1 MKDSTVS
8 VRVES
13 DVKNEAEGILQKIIN
28 QANITLLI
36 QQGIT
41 INTQDMPSESIK
53 MATAVVA
60 TGPIILVYPFV
71 QKYFVSGMTVGAV
84 KG

>member
-1 MKDSTVS
+1 MS
-8 VRVES
+8 
-13 DVKNEAEGILQKIIN
+13 
-28 QANITLLI
+28 QADIQLLI
-36 QQGIT
+36 QQGAT
-41 INTQDMPSESIK
+41 ISTADLPSESIK

-71 QKYFVSGMTVGAV
+71 QKYFVSGLTIGAV